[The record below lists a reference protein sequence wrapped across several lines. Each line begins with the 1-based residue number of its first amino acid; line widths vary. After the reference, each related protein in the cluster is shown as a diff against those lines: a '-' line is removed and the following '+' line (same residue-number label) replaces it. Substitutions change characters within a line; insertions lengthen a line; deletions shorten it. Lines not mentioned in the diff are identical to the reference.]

1 VRVPQIAAAAGVSPR
16 TFNNYF
22 ASKEAAIV
30 WPATL
35 RGARMAEHLAGRP
48 PGELLADALVATVAD
63 LYEPGEPDHIPAG
76 WLQEFRA
83 MVGAEPSLHGEYLK
97 AAAASERALAAA
109 IARRT
114 GADQA
119 DLRPLVLAA
128 VVVAAERAAI
138 LQWFRQ
144 AEKQGQLVD
153 MVRAAVDLAV
163 RGPAAPDATLT

>member
-1 VRVPQIAAAAGVSPR
+1 
-16 TFNNYF
+16 
-22 ASKEAAIV
+22 
-30 WPATL
+30 
-35 RGARMAEHLAGRP
+35 
-48 PGELLADALVATVAD
+48 
-63 LYEPGEPDHIPAG
+63 
-76 WLQEFRA
+76 

-128 VVVAAERAAI
+128 VVVAAKRAAI

-144 AEKQGQLVD
+144 AGAPGQLAG
-153 MVRAAVDLAV
+153 MIRAAVGLAV
-163 RGPAAPDATLT
+163 RGPAAPDAPLT